1 MKFNFLKIT
10 ALLFFAAIF
19 HVENTSAQE
28 QSLGTMVTQKVG
40 MYVYPAKGQSS
51 AQTQNDEEACYKW
64 AVQQSGYDPLNPTT
78 VQAAPVQSG
87 PDGAAVKGSAGGA
100 LVGLAIGSISGHAGE
115 GAAYGAIGGAL
126 MGRRRGNEAK
136 QQQQQANNQAASQT
150 NANMVDSFKKAY
162 SVCLEGK
169 GYTVQ

>member
-1 MKFNFLKIT
+1 MKSNFLKIT
-10 ALLFFAAIF
+10 ALLFIVGMFN
-19 HVENTSAQE
+19 VETSNAQE

-40 MYVYPAKGQSS
+40 MYVYPAKGQSTQ
-51 AQTQNDEEACYKW
+51 QTEDDEEACYKW

-78 VQAAPVQSG
+78 AVPAQVDSG
-87 PDGAAVKGSAGGA
+87 PDGAAVRGSAGGA

-126 MGRRRGNEAK
+126 AGRRRGNQEK
-136 QQQQQANNQAASQT
+136 QQQQQANNQAAAQ
-150 NANMVDSFKKAY
+150 ANSEMVGSFKKAY

>member
-1 MKFNFLKIT
+1 MKFNFLKIST
-10 ALLFFAAIF
+10 LLFAVAVFN
-19 HVENTSAQE
+19 VENTNAQE
-28 QSLGTMVTQKVG
+28 QSLGSMVTQKVG
-40 MYVYPAKGQSS
+40 MYVYPAKGQTSTETS
-51 AQTQNDEEACYKW
+51 NDEEACYKW
-64 AVQQSGYDPLNPTT
+64 AVQQSGYDPLNPTV
-78 VQAAPVQSG
+78 VQAAPAQTG
-87 PDGAAVKGSAGGA
+87 PDGSAIVGSAGGA

-126 MGRRRGNEAK
+126 AGRRRGQQAE
-136 QQQQQANNQAASQT
+136 QQQHQASSQAASQV